1 MKSKERKLYKEQLKL
16 YESLTMV
23 GECKC
28 GGTLTVLLDS
38 KPENRFNVYCGGPIH
53 CNSISDIRFPKAG
66 DEYFVENGESPVAML
81 CRLYKEKKSVN
92 ISDEEIENTPI
103 SPIVNKEHGDL

>member
-1 MKSKERKLYKEQLKL
+1 MKSKEKKLYDEQLKL

-28 GGTLTVLLDS
+28 GGTLVVLLDS
-38 KPENRFNVYCGGPIH
+38 KPENRFNVYCGGPVH
-53 CNSISDIRFPKAG
+53 CNSISDIRFPKSG
-66 DEYFVENGESPVAML
+66 DDFNTLNGESPVNML
-81 CRLYKEKKSVN
+81 CRIYKEKKG
-92 ISDEEIENTPI
+92 IEITDEEIANTPI

>member
-1 MKSKERKLYKEQLKL
+1 MKSKEKKLYDEQLKIIDT
-16 YESLTMV
+16 LTPV

-28 GGTLTVLLDS
+28 GGMLTVLLAS

-66 DEYFVENGESPVAML
+66 DDYFVQNGESPVAML
-81 CRLYKEKKSVN
+81 CRLYEEKQGVN